1 MIWHNV
7 YNNIALYDTMIINN
21 ESNKEKKIINKE
33 YKIIVHPI

>member
-7 YNNIALYDTMIINN
+7 YNNIALYDNKIINN